1 VLAWEILAIAL
12 AFGVTVFVH
21 EAGHFVGARLCGM
34 AVYEF
39 SIGFG
44 RPLLFWFRRGD
55 TQYSFRLW
63 PFFSYV
69 RIAGM
74 EPGDDHPAGFDK
86 KNRLAQAF
94 VLVLGCLMNFLL
106 GVAIFIF
113 IGVAIGKFVG
123 VSPTIERVMPGTV
136 AAKHGLLAG
145 DRLIGYSG
153 RTNLPLEEI
162 QAAIQSR
169 VEKPITLEIDRHG
182 EHLSVPLTTEKAM
195 VPEMDKKGLTYRA
208 IGRIGI
214 IFEKRTERM
223 GIRESVTSGFVATYQ
238 MTKLLVVYLYA
249 VMGRKMPLVLM
260 GPVGVVH
267 QMYQDVKVSWE
278 GFLATAAALTVGLG
292 FLNLLPIPPLDG
304 SRLLITGLE
313 AIRRKPFDKRKEVVV
328 HLVGFALLLV
338 LVVVLTYSDILRIV
352 KLGGG

>member
-1 VLAWEILAIAL
+1 
-12 AFGVTVFVH
+12 
-21 EAGHFVGARLCGM
+21 
-34 AVYEF
+34 
-39 SIGFG
+39 
-44 RPLLFWFRRGD
+44 
-55 TQYSFRLW
+55 
-63 PFFSYV
+63 
-69 RIAGM
+69 
-74 EPGDDHPAGFDK
+74 
-86 KNRLAQAF
+86 
-94 VLVLGCLMNFLL
+94 
-106 GVAIFIF
+106 
-113 IGVAIGKFVG
+113 
-123 VSPTIERVMPGTV
+123 MPGTV

-328 HLVGFALLLV
+328 HLVGFALLLA